1 MQWQRP
7 EELAPHFPE
16 PKVSELHFL
25 LNEEDE
31 SGGFPAE
38 ETWDILVIWKTE
50 DDIGCLL
57 SESPVND
64 DINDVV
70 PAEE

>member
-1 MQWQRP
+1 M
-7 EELAPHFPE
+7 PE
-16 PKVSELHFL
+16 PKVSELHLRF
-25 LNEEDE
+25 NEAEE

-38 ETWDILVIWKTE
+38 ETWDMLVIWKAE
-50 DDIGCLL
+50 DDMGCCCLL

-70 PAEE
+70 AAEE